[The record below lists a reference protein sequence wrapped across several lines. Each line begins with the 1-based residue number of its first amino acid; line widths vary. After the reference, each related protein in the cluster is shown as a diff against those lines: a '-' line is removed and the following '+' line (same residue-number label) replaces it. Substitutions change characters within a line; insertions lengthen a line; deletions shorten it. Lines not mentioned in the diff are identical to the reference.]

1 MNKWIIKIYIFL
13 SFLCYYQLK
22 NKSSFLYLLLI
33 IQLLMFFQIVYFTLK
48 NKTVKIPKDILIL
61 LLITLFSAIFNLKTI
76 ANYLINIILVY
87 NIYFLTKYKWEIVYK
102 EFFSFGIIFNIIN
115 ILLYTYFPK
124 IYTAPKIVF
133 GYRISK
139 IELEQIGVAS
149 LSQIAIYS
157 LFSVVLFKNNF
168 FKKIIILLSM
178 FIILIGGKLT
188 TLLSLTIC
196 GIIYIYSNHFSE
208 KGLKFFLRSL
218 QILCFGSSFIFY
230 LLINFLKKVMSVQ
243 NIFSGRAILWIDYID
258 YISKDVFHIF
268 VGNGFFLDEKKIS
281 YLTHPHNQ
289 YLSILYTLGI
299 FGIILYYKFIVK
311 GISRCFLLRKNYP
324 NLLYM
329 YIVLLIQ
336 MCGDDYYVL
345 TIEPLPLIFLFLSYN
360 IKYSKKIISV
370 GVVNE

>member
-1 MNKWIIKIYIFL
+1 
-13 SFLCYYQLK
+13 
-22 NKSSFLYLLLI
+22 
-33 IQLLMFFQIVYFTLK
+33 
-48 NKTVKIPKDILIL
+48 
-61 LLITLFSAIFNLKTI
+61 
-76 ANYLINIILVY
+76 
-87 NIYFLTKYKWEIVYK
+87 
-102 EFFSFGIIFNIIN
+102 
-115 ILLYTYFPK
+115 
-124 IYTAPKIVF
+124 
-133 GYRISK
+133 
-139 IELEQIGVAS
+139 
-149 LSQIAIYS
+149 
-157 LFSVVLFKNNF
+157 
-168 FKKIIILLSM
+168 
-178 FIILIGGKLT
+178 
-188 TLLSLTIC
+188 
-196 GIIYIYSNHFSE
+196 
-208 KGLKFFLRSL
+208 
-218 QILCFGSSFIFY
+218 
-230 LLINFLKKVMSVQ
+230 MSVQ

-258 YISKDVFHIF
+258 YIFKDVFHIF